1 MSEKGCAFE
10 INMLFCFF
18 LKSKLD
24 WEWMME
30 NSEHSI
36 AREAAGSPPAEAG
49 WGEDILDLVCTLFW
63 MKHNHCQTVEILL
76 GLSH

>member
-1 MSEKGCAFE
+1 
-10 INMLFCFF
+10 
-18 LKSKLD
+18 
-24 WEWMME
+24 MME